1 MLNHKRLPRKLKKQL
16 KKNLEQ
22 WQEYLE
28 KRKVAKEKH
37 ESLDIIFDK
46 NYEDSQRII
55 RRMIHISR

>member
-16 KKNLEQ
+16 KKNMEQ

-28 KRKVAKEKH
+28 KRRVVKEKH